1 MIKVFGEDVL
11 IHETLTKKV
20 STIIL
25 NDNDFKDNKNTFFRT
40 EAMILDVG
48 QDAIEVPIGTQ
59 ALFKDFA
66 APSYVEDIAG
76 DKDSQVIE
84 RFSIYSKGMLAGCK
98 FIEKQEV

>member
-20 STIIL
+20 SKIYL
-25 NDNDFKDNKNTFFRT
+25 SENDFKDNKNTFFIT
-40 EAMILDVG
+40 EAKILDVG
-48 QDAIEVPIGTQ
+48 QDATEVPIGTQ

-66 APSYVEDIAG
+66 SPSYVEDISG
-76 DKDSQVIE
+76 DNNSQVIE

-98 FIEKQEV
+98 FIEKQEG